1 MRVLPGL
8 LLGAGF
14 VLGMA
19 LMVLFVILLRS
30 SLLHLIKPQ
39 GGRSI
44 PESGPYA
51 ALAKTNKLNVQ
62 LFFTAFRI
70 SY

>member
-44 PESGPYA
+44 AESGPYA
-51 ALAKTNKLNVQ
+51 GIGQNEQIKRP
-62 LFFTAFRI
+62 AFLYSI
-70 SY
+70 QD